1 MQELIGNSSKV
12 NSKTSK
18 TLIDLN
24 DKKDLE
30 KKLSHRLKISNQQY
44 FQQSAP

>member
-1 MQELIGNSSKV
+1 MQELIGNSSMV
-12 NSKTSK
+12 NSKTQK

-30 KKLSHRLKISNQQY
+30 KKLSLQAQFIQDQ
-44 FQQSAP
+44 

>member
-30 KKLSHRLKISNQQY
+30 KKLSLQAQFNQDQY
-44 FQQSAP
+44 NF

>member
-1 MQELIGNSSKV
+1 MQELIGNSSMV

-30 KKLSHRLKISNQQY
+30 KKLSLQAQFIQDQ
-44 FQQSAP
+44 

>member
-30 KKLSHRLKISNQQY
+30 KKLSLQAQLIQDQ
-44 FQQSAP
+44 

>member
-30 KKLSHRLKISNQQY
+30 KKLSLQAQFNQDQ
-44 FQQSAP
+44 

>member
-30 KKLSHRLKISNQQY
+30 KKLSLQAQFIQDQ
-44 FQQSAP
+44 